1 MAIRIRNRKV
11 RYSLIALEIMAF
23 LALSAWIA
31 MHYQAASLVKQ
42 PTKQKIARAVR
53 LASANPEYHLKLG
66 RLYQY
71 DISNIDREK
80 ALHHLQRAAQLDPHN
95 TSPWLELA
103 AAFQLEG
110 DSLQAEACRR
120 QADRLAPNTPSIQWA
135 IGNFYLLHGSVD
147 DAFRHFRAVLAGTR
161 AYDRILFS
169 TAWKASEDP
178 AKILEKLIPRRLET
192 EMSYL
197 TFLVANQQ
205 LDEARPVWQ
214 RVVAAP
220 QGLTIQH
227 SSRYIGALIKAN
239 RPREAYAV
247 WQDLARNGLIR
258 GSPETASGN
267 LVFNGDFEDEILG
280 MGFDWRIFPAE
291 GATAAIDKMTYHSSR
306 RAAVVYFGGTHNVNF
321 RHVRQFVKVQP
332 RTSYRLQGFVKTENI
347 TTDSGPRV
355 EVYDFYDPASL
366 RKQTEKLLGTTTGW
380 ESQIMDFTTGPKT
393 ELIVV
398 ALRRLRSQKFDNQ
411 IAGKVWL
418 DDVRLTPLKSP

>member
-42 PTKQKIARAVR
+42 PTQQNFARAVR
-53 LASANPEYHLKLG
+53 LASADPEYHLMLG

-71 DISNIDREK
+71 DVSNIDREK
-80 ALHHLQRAAQLDPHN
+80 ALHHLQRAAQLDPDN
-95 TSPWLELA
+95 ARPWLELG
-103 AAFQLEG
+103 AAFEIEG
-110 DSLQAEACRR
+110 DTVQAEACLR
-120 QADRLAPNTPSIQWA
+120 QADRLAPNIPLIQWA
-135 IGNFYLLHGSVD
+135 IGNSYLLHGSVD
-147 DAFRHFRAVLAGTR
+147 DAFRHFRGVLAGTR
-161 AYDRILFS
+161 AYDQVLFS
-169 TAWKASEDP
+169 TAWKASGDP
-178 AKILEKLIPRRLET
+178 TKILEELVPHRLET

-197 TFLVANQQ
+197 TFLVANQR

-220 QGLTIQH
+220 EGLRIQH
-227 SSRYIGALIKAN
+227 SSQYIGALIKAN

-247 WQDLARNGLIR
+247 WQDLARKGLIR
-258 GSPETASGN
+258 GGYEPASGN
-267 LVFNGDFEDEILG
+267 LVFNGDFEDEVVG
-280 MGFDWRIFPAE
+280 AGFDWRVFSPD
-291 GATAAIDKMTYHSSR
+291 GATAGIDEMTYRSPR
-306 RAAVVYFGGTHNVNF
+306 RAAVVHFAGTHNVNF
-321 RHVRQFVKVQP
+321 RHVLQFVKVQP
-332 RTSYRLQGFVKTENI
+332 RTSYRLQAFMRTENI
-347 TTDSGPRV
+347 TTDSGPRL

-366 RKQTEKLLGTTTGW
+366 LQQTENMLGSTSGW
-380 ESQIMDFTTGPKT
+380 EPFVMDFTTGPKT

-418 DDVRLTPLKSP
+418 DDVRLTSLSD